1 MGHIPYSNEACLQKV
16 LEEYPN
22 ANGVSLYW
30 REPRWRYDALCYASF
45 GNKLI
50 FKGQGFYGC
59 MFHGI
64 SYFIYIYIYVY
75 YNFAALYI
83 YTLQRELILG

>member
-22 ANGVSLYW
+22 ANGVNIYW
-30 REPRWRYDALCYASF
+30 SDMIGVYSGICYASF

-64 SYFIYIYIYVY
+64 SYCIYIYVY
-75 YNFAALYI
+75 YNSAAL
-83 YTLQRELILG
+83 L